1 MQVIFEPD
9 REIDNALMVS
19 LQGAVDVV
27 TSDRLWELASERASA
42 GARFFLFDF
51 SGVSILTSAGI
62 GMLVRLLI
70 RLRGQGGTLAVFGCN
85 DHICDVF
92 DIVLLKE
99 ILHVSTSEDE
109 AREKLKGG

>member
-1 MQVIFEPD
+1 MQVVFEPD
-9 REIDNALMVS
+9 REIDDALIVR
-19 LQGAVDVV
+19 LQGAVDVI
-27 TSDRLWELASERASA
+27 TADRLWELASQRASA
-42 GARFFLFDF
+42 SARFFLFDF
-51 SGVSILTSAGI
+51 SGVTILTSAGI

-99 ILHVSTSEDE
+99 ILHVSASEDE
-109 AREKLKGG
+109 AREKLKSG

>member
-9 REIDNALMVS
+9 REIENTLVVR
-19 LQGAVDVV
+19 LQGAIDVV
-27 TSDRLWELASERASA
+27 TAERLWELSSERVAN

-51 SGVSILTSAGI
+51 TGVTILTSAGI
-62 GMLVRLLI
+62 GTLVRLLI
-70 RLRGQGGTLAVFGCN
+70 RLRSQGGTLAVFGCN

-99 ILHVSTSEDE
+99 ILQVCETEDE
-109 AREKLKGG
+109 AREKL

>member
-9 REIDNALMVS
+9 REIDGALTVR
-19 LQGAVDVV
+19 LQGAVDVI
-27 TSDRLWELASERASA
+27 TADRLWELASERA
-42 GARFFLFDF
+42 GGDARFFLFDF
-51 SGVSILTSAGI
+51 SGVTILTSAGI

-70 RLRGQGGTLAVFGCN
+70 RLRGKGGTLAVFGCN

-99 ILHVSTSEDE
+99 ILHVSGSEEE
-109 AREKLKGG
+109 ARRILASG

>member
-9 REIDNALMVS
+9 REIENGLVVR
-19 LQGAVDVV
+19 LQGAVEVV
-27 TSDRLWELASERASA
+27 TAGRLWELSLEQVAN

-51 SGVSILTSAGI
+51 TGVTILTSAGI

-99 ILHVSTSEDE
+99 ILQVCHSEDE
-109 AREKLKGG
+109 ARDKLRAR

>member
-1 MQVIFEPD
+1 MQAEFKPD
-9 REIDNALMVS
+9 QEIDDALMVR
-19 LQGAVDVV
+19 LQGAIDVV
-27 TSDRLWELASERASA
+27 TANQLWEAASKRVGE

-51 SGVSILTSAGI
+51 SDVTILTSAGI

-70 RLRGQGGTLAVFGCN
+70 RLRGQNGTLAVFGCN

-99 ILHVSTSEDE
+99 ILQVCGSEDE
-109 AREKLKGG
+109 AREKLRSR

>member
-9 REIDNALMVS
+9 REIDGGFIVRLH
-19 LQGAVDVV
+19 GAVDVV
-27 TSDRLWELASERASA
+27 TADRLWELASERAGA

-51 SGVSILTSAGI
+51 SGVTILTSAGI

-85 DHICDVF
+85 HHICEVF
-92 DIVLLKE
+92 SIVLLKE
-99 ILHVSTSEDE
+99 ILSVCGTEDE
-109 AREKLKGG
+109 AREKLKRA